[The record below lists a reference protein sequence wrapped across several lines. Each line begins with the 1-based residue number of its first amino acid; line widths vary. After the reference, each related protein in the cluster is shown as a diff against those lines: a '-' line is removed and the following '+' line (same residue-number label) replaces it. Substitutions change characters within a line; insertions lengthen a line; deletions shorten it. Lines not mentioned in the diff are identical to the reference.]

1 MQQLL
6 QSYQRRLSNISGNN
20 RSLLLLRL
28 IASQTIDL
36 HDFNFLGAGNSFEI
50 INQIIKGT
58 KKIKLSQVIDSRDA
72 DANKLTSRL
81 KGLQR
86 KAQFI
91 LEETGAFDLYIGWP
105 FVHGKFADGTNVRA
119 PLMFFPVMLTQENN
133 DWVLQSRDD
142 VNVSLNKS
150 LLLAYSHYNK
160 VDLDEDLVERS
171 FDDFDKDSRVFRTS
185 LYELL
190 SASAVE
196 INFNQELFADELIQF
211 KNYKKND
218 FDGLQKTGELKLYSE
233 AVLGIFPQADSYL
246 MPDYDFLMQ
255 RGQFNSLEE
264 FFNAKSI
271 ENDDAPGKHSDDY
284 SYFLNKVKEEQT
296 YTPFLMDAYQEN
308 AIKAVKRGNSIVVQG
323 PPGTGKSQ
331 MISNLIAD
339 YIARGKSVLVVCQKR
354 AALDVIFSRLSDKN
368 LNDFIALVH
377 DFKNDRK
384 SIYEKIANQIE
395 RLNEYQTRN
404 NNLDTIQV
412 EREFQISSR
421 VIDEQTDV
429 LEEYKKALFDE
440 TECGISI
447 KELYLTSDPEGDSVS
462 LTQEYNQLPL
472 SDIHSFKKDI
482 SRYLTY
488 YFKYNIEDHP
498 WSERVNFQ
506 DFKLQDFQSIKQYLK
521 EIPTYAK
528 SLIEK
533 VSEIVEEKTDYHSCR
548 TLSEN
553 RDKLLAMIK
562 HLPSEEI
569 FDFFKS
575 MIPFPNN
582 LTESLWLNNTQKL
595 INHCFDE
602 TGVESTIEP
611 SDIGNIQALLKARSS
626 AKSSFIKS
634 IKWSFSKEKTRLAR
648 VLVANELRDDSAGLD
663 QLTKRLDNRLNLQH
677 QLTKLKGAAWI
688 KYFPETNDQ
697 ETINIW
703 FDKVE
708 LALNAKL
715 LFSQFAN
722 FKEYFNLDKFSVAQ
736 FHDRIEQLAESLGG
750 LPKKRQEWN
759 KYILPRQIDLLLV
772 SEPYYKTLQSTISN
786 DFDGICEMDRMW
798 NEFSETKMAAID
810 KLISCKAAT
819 IAEKIGVFDNS
830 IKLAWIDHIESKNEI
845 LRTPSTLKFDQM
857 IEDLQ
862 SAVEKKLELSE
873 GILLQRAREKT
884 YGPIEYNRLNN
895 RITYRDLQHQVTK
908 KRKIWPLRRL
918 MTHFAEELFNLM
930 PCWMAS
936 PESVSAMFP
945 MENLFDLVIF
955 DEASQCFA
963 EKGLPAMYRGKQ
975 VVVTGDQMQLQ
986 PNDLYKVRWEEEEE
1000 GMEYEIDSL
1009 LGLCSKYLMQ
1019 SELKG
1024 HYRSQSLDLIDFS
1037 NKHFYKGRLKLL
1049 PQYDIVNENKPGIE
1063 YHKVDGVWEQNSNL
1077 IEAEKIVS
1085 IVNDLKNSD
1094 PQKTIGVIAF
1104 NAVQQGLILDKLEIA
1119 GFSPDEN
1126 LFIKNIENVQG
1137 DERDIV
1143 LFSIG
1148 YGPNKHGKINIQF
1161 GSLST
1166 IGGENRLNVAV
1177 TRAREKVIV
1186 IASVLPEQ
1194 LDASKTKNEGPKL
1207 LAAYLKYAKE
1217 VSNGRFKASFEAEIN
1232 KGTDWFLKNKL
1243 KMLDSNFGLKFEN
1256 ELSFADLTVKSEKL
1270 YNSLLLTDDDL
1281 YYHSPSQKEYF
1292 VYQLKTMNLK
1302 GWKYR
1307 CFHSRNIWLDKQKVN
1322 ENLGRFLESD
1332 QLIN

>member
-28 IASQTIDL
+28 IASQTIDI
-36 HDFNFLGAGNSFEI
+36 HDFNFLDGNNSFEV
-50 INQIIKGT
+50 INQIIKGA
-58 KKIKLSQVIDSRDA
+58 KKIKLSQVIDSRDT
-72 DANKLTSRL
+72 DANKLTTKL

-105 FVHGKFADGTNVRA
+105 FVHGQFADGTNVRA
-119 PLMFFPVMLTQENN
+119 PLMFFPVKLSQENN
-133 DWVLQSRDD
+133 DWVLETRDD
-142 VNVSLNKS
+142 VNISLNKS
-150 LLLAYSHYNK
+150 VLLAYSHYNK
-160 VDLDEDLVERS
+160 VDLAEDLIERS
-171 FDDFDKDSRVFRTS
+171 FDDFDEDSRVFRTN

-190 SASAVE
+190 RDSAVE
-196 INFNQELFADELIQF
+196 VNFNQELFTDELIRF
-211 KNYKKND
+211 KNYKKSD
-218 FDGLQKTGELKLYSE
+218 FDSLQKTGELKLFSE

-246 MPDYDFLMQ
+246 MPDYDFLME

-271 ENDDAPGKHSDDY
+271 ENDDEPGKHSDDY

-331 MISNLIAD
+331 MISNLVAD

-354 AALDVIFSRLSDKN
+354 AALDVIYSRLSEKK

-384 SIYEKIANQIE
+384 DIYEKIASQIE
-395 RLNEYQTRN
+395 RLNEYQSRN
-404 NNLDTIQV
+404 NNLDTIQI

-421 VIDEQTDV
+421 VIDEQTEV

-440 TECGISI
+440 TECGISV
-447 KELYLTSDPEGDSVS
+447 KELYLTSDPEEQSVS

-472 SDIHSFKKDI
+472 SDIHLYVKEI

-488 YFKYNIEDHP
+488 YDKYNVEDHP

-506 DFKLQDFQSIKQYLK
+506 GFNLNDLQLIKQYLA
-521 EIPTYAK
+521 EIPEYAK
-528 SLIEK
+528 KLIDR
-533 VSEIVEEKTDYHSCR
+533 VSAIVEEKTDYHSCR
-548 TLSEN
+548 SLSEN
-553 RDKLLAMIK
+553 GDKLLAMIK
-562 HLPSEEI
+562 YLPSEEI
-569 FDFFKS
+569 FEIFKI
-575 MIPFPNN
+575 MTPFPND
-582 LTESLWLNNTQKL
+582 LTEPLWLNNTQKL

-602 TGVESTIEP
+602 FGVESTIA
-611 SDIGNIQALLKARSS
+611 SDDIGDIQSLLRARSS
-626 AKSSFIKS
+626 AKNSFIKS

-648 VLVANELRDDSAGLD
+648 VLVANGLRDDSPGLD

-677 QLTKLKGAAWI
+677 QLTKLKGATWI
-688 KYFPETNDQ
+688 KYFPETNDK
-697 ETINIW
+697 ETINVW

-715 LFSQFAN
+715 LFSRFAN
-722 FKEYFNLDKFSVAQ
+722 FKEYFNLDQFSVAQ
-736 FHDRIEQLAESLGG
+736 FHDRIEQLAESLEE
-750 LPKKRQEWN
+750 LPKRRLEWN

-772 SEPYYKTLQSTISN
+772 SESYYDALKATANS

-798 NEFSETKMAAID
+798 DDFSETKTGAID
-810 KLISCKAAT
+810 KLINSKATT
-819 IAEKIGVFDNS
+819 IEGKVAVFENS
-830 IKLAWIDHIESKNEI
+830 LKLAWIDHIERKNEI

-895 RITYRDLQHQVTK
+895 RVTYRDLQHQVTK
-908 KRKIWPLRRL
+908 KRRIWPIRRL
-918 MTHFAEELFNLM
+918 MTHFAEELFNLV

-955 DEASQCFA
+955 DEASQCFS

-986 PNDLYKVRWEEEEE
+986 PNDLYKVRWDDEEE
-1000 GMEYEIDSL
+1000 GIEYEIDSL

-1037 NKHFYKGRLKLL
+1037 NRHFYKGKLNLL
-1049 PQYDIVNENKPGIE
+1049 PQFDIVNENKPGIE
-1063 YHKVDGVWEQNSNL
+1063 YHKVDGVWEQNSNV
-1077 IEAEKIVS
+1077 IEAERIVS
-1085 IVNDLKNSD
+1085 IVQELKESD
-1094 PQKTIGVIAF
+1094 PQKTIGIVTF
-1104 NAVQQGLILDKLEIA
+1104 NAIQQGLILDKLEVA
-1119 GFSPDEN
+1119 GCVSDES
-1126 LFIKNIENVQG
+1126 LFVKNIENVQG

-1143 LFSIG
+1143 IFSVG
-1148 YGPNKHGKINIQF
+1148 YGPNKNGKISVQF
-1161 GSLST
+1161 GSLNAV
-1166 IGGENRLNVAV
+1166 GGENRLNVAI
-1177 TRAREKVIV
+1177 TRAREKIIV
-1186 IASVLPEQ
+1186 ITSVLPEQ
-1194 LDASKTKNEGPKL
+1194 LDTSKTKNDGPKL
-1207 LAAYLKYAKE
+1207 LEEYLKYAKH
-1217 VSNGRFKASFEAEIN
+1217 VSDGKFKTSFEPEID

-1243 KMLDSNFGLKFEN
+1243 KKLENDFGFKFEK
-1256 ELSFADLTVKSEKL
+1256 ELSFADLTVKSKNH
-1270 YNSLLLTDDDL
+1270 YGSLLLTDDDL
-1281 YYHSPSQKEYF
+1281 YYSSPSQKEHF
-1292 VYQLKTMNLK
+1292 VYRLNTMNSK

-1307 CFHSRNIWLDKQKVN
+1307 LFHSRNIWLEKQKVK
-1322 ENLGRFLESD
+1322 ENLGRFLEPD
-1332 QLIN
+1332 